1 MKSLDHHPADSPRLS
16 SRLCR
21 ELCILLLC
29 RRADPRI
36 DSRDARCL
44 SGERPQLRTLPR
56 HRPPEAE
63 MIERGWEKKLEP
75 LTVRVATAVRITGLS
90 RSRIYELIQSGDLET
105 VKVGRATLIQY
116 QSLKVLTQNRSEE
129 HTSELQSLMRI

>member
-1 MKSLDHHPADSPRLS
+1 MRISDWS
-16 SRLCR
+16 SDVCSSDLW
-21 ELCILLLC
+21 C
-29 RRADPRI
+29 RRADRRI

-90 RSRIYELIQSGDLET
+90 RTRIYELIQSGDLET
-105 VKVGRATLIQY
+105 GKEGRATETK
-116 QSLKVLTQNRSEE
+116 SD
-129 HTSELQSLMRI
+129 MRRIGKKWVR

>member
-21 ELCILLLC
+21 DLCIRLWC
-29 RRADPRI
+29 RRADRRI

-105 VKVGRATLIQY
+105 VK
-116 QSLKVLTQNRSEE
+116 RSEE
-129 HTSELQSLMRI
+129 HTSE